1 VKKSGFILSFS
12 ALAYSLI
19 LAAPLSAQMDAPVK
33 DGATLKDD
41 RDDTAITTKVKA
53 ALTNDKYTSGATDA
67 IHVQTDGGVV
77 TLTGDVASQATAV
90 HAQTLV
96 AQLTGVRDVVN
107 DRKYP
112 HPANGVTSS
121 PIVARLQ
128 PRTNRNRKSRICAR
142 SSI

>member
-1 VKKSGFILSFS
+1 
-12 ALAYSLI
+12 
-19 LAAPLSAQMDAPVK
+19 MDAPVK
-33 DGATLKDD
+33 DGATLKDH

-107 DRKYP
+107 DLKYP

-121 PIVARLQ
+121 PMVARLQ